1 MVADGVIIEDNTPT
15 SMAPGSSKNV
25 QITINKGTVEG
36 FAKLELQFPEGL
48 EAIPVQT
55 NGASFS
61 FTDQK
66 AKFIWMSLPS
76 DQEFTIAYELKAKSN
91 ASGTKVI
98 KGTFS
103 YIKENQRVDYE
114 LQSKVI
120 AIGEEMAATT
130 ETGSG
135 NKDIASTELETN
147 STTSGE
153 QPTVDAPYL
162 NDDGSGMR
170 CLRSV
175 TDLGNNEY
183 IINLNVVENELNG
196 FAKIQESIPAGYTIS
211 EEDSDG
217 AVVTIDMKGIKFVW
231 FESPQMQQ
239 FFVKYRLAAAST
251 NSSIPNITGVFSY
264 VENNAP
270 KEVPVI
276 DITAQPILAINGDPN
291 DTETKTG
298 TSDAVKSTVDANSS
312 TENIG
317 NQEND
322 TNDSTAQNND
332 NATNSSESIADNG
345 GAVEETEPI
354 ENEQEETGTTTAQEV
369 EETNVQEVIAAQEKE
384 IKNAATSV
392 PAPETGVTY
401 RVQIAASHQVV
412 QQSYFERKHGFKRRV
427 NIENHKGWM
436 KYTTGS
442 HKEYKGARDERNQI
456 RENHSFRG
464 PFVTAYNEGE
474 RITVQEALMIT
485 KQKWYQ

>member
-1 MVADGVIIEDNTPT
+1 
-15 SMAPGSSKNV
+15 MAPGSSKTV

-48 EAIPVQT
+48 EASPVQT

-66 AKFIWMSLPS
+66 AKFIWMSLPG

-91 ASGTKVI
+91 ASGNKVV

-120 AIGEEMAATT
+120 AIGEDMANN
-130 ETGSG
+130 TGTG
-135 NKDIASTELETN
+135 NGNDNNASSEPETN
-147 STTSGE
+147 SVPAEELSTLDTPY
-153 QPTVDAPYL
+153 PTDG
-162 NDDGSGMR
+162 GSGMR
-170 CLRSV
+170 CLRSI

-183 IINLNVVENELNG
+183 IVNLNVVENELDG

-217 AVVTIDMKGIKFVW
+217 AVVTIDAKGIKFVW
-231 FESPQMQQ
+231 FEAPQTQQ
-239 FFVKYRLAAAST
+239 FFVKYRLAAVSA
-251 NSSIPNITGVFSY
+251 NSAVPNITGVFSY

-276 DITAQPILAINGDPN
+276 GIASQPMVADNSDETDNGSE
-291 DTETKTG
+291 TESTDSAST
-298 TSDAVKSTVDANSS
+298 TEAETTPDNSDAD
-312 TENIG
+312 ENETI
-317 NQEND
+317 D
-322 TNDSTAQNND
+322 TTAQNNND
-332 NATNSSESIADNG
+332 ATNSTDSVADNSST
-345 GAVEETEPI
+345 AEETGTT
-354 ENEQEETGTTTAQEV
+354 ENEQEENSENTTAQEV
-369 EETNVQEVIAAQEKE
+369 DETDVQEVIAAQEKE

-412 QQSYFERKHGFKRRV
+412 QQSYFERKHGFTRRV
-427 NIENHKGWM
+427 NIENHRGWV

-456 RENHSFRG
+456 RESHSFRG